1 RLLHFLGLHLV
12 LETSALVVEVLLG
25 LEALAALAVEAL
37 VGLLV
42 EHGLAGLGRERILE
56 APEQFL
62 NGEPVLGV
70 GGAEELVVMDA
81 QRLPR
86 RDERLRQLVHE
97 RGRRLARRGR
107 GPSDLLAVLV
117 RAREVVGRIAL
128 LAVPARDG
136 VGEDLLVGMAQV
148 GPAIHV
154 VDGGCD
160 VETGHERLRGGSEGW
175 RSSIAETSEPLIPMR
190 AKRMRCMA
198 KPGGHNARCRR
209 AARARPCYA

>member
-1 RLLHFLGLHLV
+1 ECLVVLGAPEEEVRLLHFLGLHLV

-81 QRLPR
+81 QRLPG
-86 RDERLRQLVHE
+86 RDE
-97 RGRRLARRGR
+97 
-107 GPSDLLAVLV
+107 
-117 RAREVVGRIAL
+117 
-128 LAVPARDG
+128 
-136 VGEDLLVGMAQV
+136 
-148 GPAIHV
+148 
-154 VDGGCD
+154 
-160 VETGHERLRGGSEGW
+160 
-175 RSSIAETSEPLIPMR
+175 
-190 AKRMRCMA
+190 
-198 KPGGHNARCRR
+198 
-209 AARARPCYA
+209 